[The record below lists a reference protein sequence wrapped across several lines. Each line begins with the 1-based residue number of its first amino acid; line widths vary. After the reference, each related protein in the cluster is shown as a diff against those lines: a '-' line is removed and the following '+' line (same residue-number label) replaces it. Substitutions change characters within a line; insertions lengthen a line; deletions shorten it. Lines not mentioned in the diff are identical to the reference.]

1 MRRRAALRTA
11 GDLTL
16 LVAVAGL
23 LVAVHELLPAATQA
37 RLAFDH
43 GAPRPLTLVTA
54 AYVHADDAHLVG
66 NLLGYGTMT
75 AVTYLVTNHLNRRR
89 WFWWTAL
96 CLFLLVPALVNLANY
111 LALVAW
117 FPGLTPTNRGFSGVV
132 AGFGGFLFVT
142 AVVFVGDEYG
152 RSVAVYVGEAVG
164 LLVLALVTARAS
176 GSLSV
181 LSAGLVLIG
190 LTTAVFGVRLEVRR
204 GRASAVAGRARRRV
218 LADALFAGSLFALVG
233 ILVYGLVPT
242 TVVVDGRLTNVFA
255 HGAGFGFGVLLA
267 LVTVALD
274 GRAARPAG

>member
-1 MRRRAALRTA
+1 MRRRAVLRVAL
-11 GDLTL
+11 DLVV

-37 RLAFDH
+37 RFAFDH
-43 GAPRPLTLVTA
+43 GAPRPLALVTA

-75 AVTYLVTNHLNRRR
+75 AVTYLVTGHLGRRR
-89 WFWWTAL
+89 WFWWTSL

-111 LALVAW
+111 AVLVTW

-132 AGFGGFLFVT
+132 AGFGGFLFV
-142 AVVFVGDEYG
+142 AAAVFVGDEYG
-152 RSVAVYVGEAVG
+152 RPVGVYVGEAAG

-176 GSLSV
+176 GAVSV

-190 LTTAVFGVRLEVRR
+190 LVAAVFGVRLELRR
-204 GRASAVAGRARRRV
+204 GGVSAAADRTRRRV
-218 LADALFAGSLFALVG
+218 VADGLFAGSLFALVG

-242 TVVVDGRLTNVFA
+242 SVVVNGRLTNVFA
-255 HGAGFGFGVLLA
+255 HAVGFAFGVVLA
-267 LVTVALD
+267 LATAALD
-274 GRAARPAG
+274 G